1 MAKLDEIAELL
12 TEELHNFEQSVRH
25 LEEVRQSLDQ
35 YHLIPDTTEVDFLLK
50 GYSDRQQKILNEQN
64 ELLRNLS
71 YRVND
76 AFLIPNG
83 YIKIFWVWCF
93 LNLLVWGYSIY
104 TISQWPNKEEIA
116 FQNGKDE
123 YLQHFQDFFDQHP
136 EAHEAYQS
144 WIKQSEEK

>member
-12 TEELHNFEQSVRH
+12 TEELHNFEEAVSH

-93 LNLLVWGYSIY
+93 LNLLAWGLSVGM
-104 TISQWPNKEEIA
+104 ISKWPEKQEIA
-116 FQNGKDE
+116 FQKGKE
-123 YLQHFQDFFDQHP
+123 AYIQHFQDFFDQHP
-136 EAHEAYQS
+136 EAHKAYQS
-144 WIKQSEEK
+144 WIKPSEVK

>member
-25 LEEVRQSLDQ
+25 LEEVRQSLDH
-35 YHLIPDTTEVDFLLK
+35 YVIMPDTSEVDYLIK
-50 GYSDRQQKILNEQN
+50 SYNDRQQKILNDQN

-93 LNLLVWGYSIY
+93 LNLLVWGLSVIM
-104 TISQWPNKEEIA
+104 ISRWPEKEEIA
-116 FQNGKDE
+116 FQKGKEE
-123 YLQHFQDFFDQHP
+123 YLQHFQDFFDQRP
-136 EAHEAYQS
+136 EALEAYQS
-144 WIKQSEEK
+144 WIKQSEQK

>member
-12 TEELHNFEQSVRH
+12 TEELHNFEEAVNR
-25 LEEVRQSLDQ
+25 LEEVRQSLEQ
-35 YHLIPDTTEVDFLLK
+35 YHLVPDTSEVNFLLE
-50 GYSDRQQKILNEQN
+50 GYNDRQKKILDEQN

-76 AFLIPNG
+76 AVLIPDL

-93 LNLLVWGYSIY
+93 LNLLVWGLSVA
-104 TISQWPNKEEIA
+104 TISKWPEKQEIA
-116 FQNGKDE
+116 FQKGKE
-123 YLQHFQDFFDQHP
+123 AYIQHFQDFFDQHP
-136 EAHEAYQS
+136 EEHEAYLS